1 MALESM
7 DYLQSCPTQVVVIVE
22 VKNQSSVIQSPGA
35 GVVSQVEGAG
45 VEAGFEQLA
54 ARDGH
59 GAWTTFTN
67 DGRVYERN
75 IQINT
80 HISIVFDKL
89 ENIWKLY
96 ILSEKFK

>member
-1 MALESM
+1 VLNLHQSVLNGIRVYGL
-7 DYLQSCPTQVVVIVE
+7 YLQSCPTQVVVIVE

-59 GAWTTFTN
+59 GA
-67 DGRVYERN
+67 
-75 IQINT
+75 
-80 HISIVFDKL
+80 
-89 ENIWKLY
+89 
-96 ILSEKFK
+96 